1 MRTRNIPESFSSV
14 LGSDFHQ
21 KTFSDLGDFGSDFH
35 QKAFSNPFR
44 HLILSDNCMLETDMS
59 WNWYECRLKLIWGFR
74 VVIRNSVLN
83 QGLWMYELGIS
94 GCDSKFCVE
103 SVNEIRDLW
112 MYELRMNEDL
122 WMYEFC
128 VEALRS
134 SQASQCLH
142 IVSSRRWRMYFP
154 SFSKQRIWLSR
165 AFWSLWGACEYSWGP
180 I

>member
-1 MRTRNIPESFSSV
+1 
-14 LGSDFHQ
+14 
-21 KTFSDLGDFGSDFH
+21 
-35 QKAFSNPFR
+35 
-44 HLILSDNCMLETDMS
+44 
-59 WNWYECRLKLIWGFR
+59 
-74 VVIRNSVLN
+74 VIRNSVLN

-134 SQASQCLH
+134 NQASQCLH
-142 IVSSRRWRMYFP
+142 IVSSRR
-154 SFSKQRIWLSR
+154 
-165 AFWSLWGACEYSWGP
+165 
-180 I
+180 